1 MFLLDT
7 HAFLWF
13 LSDDP
18 KLPALAKT
26 TVESAQ
32 SVFISIASFWEMA
45 IKDSL
50 GKLKLP
56 ASIPDLISGCARNG
70 FAVLPIKA
78 EHLALLKELPRIHG
92 DPFDRLLI
100 CQASSENMTLIT
112 ADENIAKYDVPVL
125 WAT

>member
-13 LSDDP
+13 LCDDP
-18 KLPALAKT
+18 KLSAHAKT
-26 TVESAQ
+26 IIESEQ
-32 SVFISIASFWEMA
+32 GVFISIASFWEMA

-56 ASIPDLISGCARNG
+56 ASIPDLISGCERSG

-78 EHLALLKELPRIHG
+78 EHLALLKELPKLHG

-100 CQASSENMTLIT
+100 CQAAAENMTLIS
-112 ADENIAKYDVPVL
+112 ADENIAKYAVPVL
-125 WAT
+125 WNP

>member
-7 HAFLWF
+7 HAFFWF

-18 KLPALAKT
+18 KLPAHAKT
-26 TVESAQ
+26 TIESAQ
-32 SVFISIASFWEMA
+32 SVFISIAFFWEMA

-56 ASIPDLISGCARNG
+56 ASIPDLISGCERNG
-70 FAVLPIKA
+70 FTVLPITA

-100 CQASSENMTLIT
+100 CQATAENITLIT
-112 ADENIAKYDVPVL
+112 TDENIAKYDVPVL
-125 WAT
+125 WTA